1 MGGHDR
7 CCVAGCDNDKRR
19 PNETI
24 QRGHVE
30 ELIFH
35 RFPKDEK
42 NRAVW
47 ISQVRK
53 GLANFELG
61 QETRICSNHFQD
73 GKPARENP
81 YPTLFLCPRD
91 FATSSPKKRKSVR
104 KELFAT
110 TTENPSLNDK
120 QLKQH
125 MSAFQDQST
134 QVNLEL
140 HVALHFHHINRE
152 SCVRVFTGLPSP
164 VIFEKIFS
172 WIEVK
177 AKHMQYWKGEKVT
190 LTPVAYTHNVNSE
203 SRYGPPRSLTL
214 EQEFLLVLMRLRM
227 GLLVEDLAFRF
238 KITCSQVSCIFT
250 TWIKLLSR
258 ELGVLIVWPSKAQV
272 KKTMPY
278 CFRKMYPNCRV
289 IIDCTEVY
297 TETPTALDIA
307 AALWSDYKQHHTFK
321 FLVAITPRGAVSW
334 VSPVYGGR
342 ASDVHIVR
350 NSGFLNNIQR
360 YDLVMADR
368 GFKIRE
374 DLLAIGSN
382 LAIPPSSAASMQM
395 RSRDVKET
403 SQIANVRIHVERAI
417 RRIKIFRIL
426 KQEMPLCIV
435 PLADDIVRVCAA
447 LSNLWEPL
455 IV

>member
-1 MGGHDR
+1 MTQ
-7 CCVAGCDNDKRR
+7 KK
-19 PNETI
+19 PT
-24 QRGHVE
+24 
-30 ELIFH
+30 L
-35 RFPKDEK
+35 
-42 NRAVW
+42 
-47 ISQVRK
+47 
-53 GLANFELG
+53 
-61 QETRICSNHFQD
+61 D
-73 GKPARENP
+73 GKQF
-81 YPTLFLCPRD
+81 T
-91 FATSSPKKRKSVR
+91 KHISVC
-104 KELFAT
+104 
-110 TTENPSLNDK
+110 
-120 QLKQH
+120 QV
-125 MSAFQDQST
+125 DQST
-134 QVNLEL
+134 QANLDL
-140 HVALHFHHINRE
+140 HVAWQFHHIQCE

-164 VIFEKIFS
+164 EVFEKIFS

-177 AKHMQYWKGEKVT
+177 AKHMQYWKGEKAT
-190 LTPVAYTHNVNSE
+190 LAPVAYTHQVNSE
-203 SRYGPPRSLTL
+203 ARYGPSRSLTL

-258 ELGVLIVWPSKAQV
+258 ELGISIVWPSKTQV
-272 KKTMPY
+272 KKTMPC
-278 CFRKMYPNCRV
+278 CFRKMYPKCRV

-297 TETPTALDIA
+297 TETPTVLDKA

-350 NSGFLNNIQR
+350 DSGFLNNIQR

-382 LAIPPSSAASMQM
+382 LAIPPTSAASMQM
-395 RSRDVKET
+395 HSKDVKET

-426 KQEMPLCIV
+426 KQEIPLCIV
-435 PLADDIVRVCAA
+435 PLAHDIVRLCAA
-447 LSNLWEPL
+447 LSNLSEPL
-455 IV
+455 VV